1 MPRVRRSRSRSKRR
15 VRQTL
20 INKSRSRKS
29 RMRRRS
35 RSKRSSRRMIGGVT
49 IYRDDVGD
57 ALLEEDMKAMDID
70 TDDEED
76 IDPVEGLHA
85 GVLLAALME
94 MHRLED
100 IINRQDNYMN
110 KQPVRQGEVNDLYL
124 AFERNRAAAV
134 RDMEHAH
141 NVYVNGLR
149 RYQEANGRVRAA
161 NFDIRVRREAIRR
174 ADVVM
179 VAGAAAQ
186 ADVEAQ
192 MDAYQAQQPELV
204 DG

>member
-1 MPRVRRSRSRSKRR
+1 
-15 VRQTL
+15 
-20 INKSRSRKS
+20 
-29 RMRRRS
+29 MR
-35 RSKRSSRRMIGGVT
+35 GGVT
-49 IYRDDVGD
+49 IYRDDAGD
-57 ALLEEDMKAMDID
+57 ALSEEDMKAMDAD

-76 IDPVEGLHA
+76 IAPVEGLHA

-100 IINRQDNYMN
+100 IINRHDDYMN
-110 KQPVRQGEVNDLYL
+110 KQPLRQGEVNDLYL
-124 AFERNRAAAV
+124 ALERNRAAAV
-134 RDMEHAH
+134 RDMEQAH

-161 NFDIRVRREAIRR
+161 NFDIRVRREAVRR

-179 VAGAAAQ
+179 VAGAAEQ
-186 ADVEAQ
+186 AAAEAR
-192 MDAYQAQQPELV
+192 MDAYLRAAAPLPAAGAALRPGGRGRGRVGEPIWV

>member
-76 IDPVEGLHA
+76 IDPVG
-85 GVLLAALME
+85 GLLAALME

-100 IINRQDNYMN
+100 IINRHDNYMN
-110 KQPVRQGEVNDLYL
+110 KQPVRQGEVNDLYIAL
-124 AFERNRAAAV
+124 ERNRNAAV
-134 RDMEHAH
+134 REMEQAH